1 LYFFFYLFSIE
12 ITAQIEFLLASNLPE
27 TNNQSIDEKMEV
39 DIINDTIFID
49 ELNTPTSKKIKKK
62 LKKKKPFFFKII

>member
-1 LYFFFYLFSIE
+1 
-12 ITAQIEFLLASNLPE
+12 LLASNLPE

-62 LKKKKPFFFKII
+62 LKKKKPFFF